1 MNQTEHQ
8 KLWDR
13 QLLNAY
19 FRNWSCGKTVGKFME
34 DHPDIDVG
42 TLLRVPPRVLAKM
55 SVVTFVAMFLP
66 KLAKVLAVTVWD
78 DVERRA
84 AILVKLSKSRM
95 DAEKER
101 FKTAGDKELQAVQAS
116 SRRSYST
123 AVRNQ
128 KLSDL
133 HWDSHKASNQWGVCK

>member
-19 FRNWSCGKTVGKFME
+19 FRNWPCGKTVGKFMG
-34 DHPDIDVG
+34 DHPDIDVD
-42 TLLRVPPRVLAKM
+42 TLLRVPPRVLSKM

-101 FKTAGDKELQAVQAS
+101 FKSYEDKEMVKEMNNTR
-116 SRRSYST
+116 SRYRT
-123 AVRNQ
+123 ATRNQ